1 MAAWWLEEASV
12 CRVEWINTVLASAWP
27 HSQHCVTE
35 LLASALSSASGII
48 HYIDIIINI
57 DIPFFIEE
65 LAKFGINGI
74 LLKKVSV
81 GAIPPRV
88 TGVKVSTS
96 QSGEVSPAILIY
108 FDLKSIMSYNT
119 LRRPKLPHSHALIL

>member
-27 HSQHCVTE
+27 HSQHCITE
-35 LLASALSSASGII
+35 LLSSALSTASGKVLTIN
-48 HYIDIIINI
+48 HYRYIINI
-57 DIPFFIEE
+57 LYIPFFIEE

-96 QSGEVSPAILIY
+96 QSGEVSQEKCLTILFY
-108 FDLKSIMSYNT
+108 
-119 LRRPKLPHSHALIL
+119 

>member
-1 MAAWWLEEASV
+1 M
-12 CRVEWINTVLASAWP
+12 
-27 HSQHCVTE
+27 
-35 LLASALSSASGII
+35 
-48 HYIDIIINI
+48 

-96 QSGEVSPAILIY
+96 QSGEVSPAIY

>member
-1 MAAWWLEEASV
+1 MAGGGQ
-12 CRVEWINTVLASAWP
+12 RVPRGVDQHRPSLGLA
-27 HSQHCVTE
+27 
-35 LLASALSSASGII
+35 ALTTLRHGAACLRSFISIGYYPLQT
-48 HYIDIIINI
+48 YIVNM

-119 LRRPKLPHSHALIL
+119 LRRPKLPHSHALIF